1 MFEVLFLEDA
11 GVGGLATLVMGE
23 NTSKCLL
30 SSVFH
35 RFAWLGLCSSFTWVA
50 GFSLAGAGG
59 GAWPDLC
66 LVV

>member
-1 MFEVLFLEDA
+1 MAWLH
-11 GVGGLATLVMGE
+11 
-23 NTSKCLL
+23 L
-30 SSVFH
+30 SWERILPSVCSDSVFH